1 MSGACT
7 SGLFFFFFWQ
17 PRLVSWS
24 WLVSLFACR
33 FCEPSDSCWG
43 FEGERARKT
52 GIKCVLWFFIF
63 LFPLVFRLCLYR
75 NGAHKAIAKRERDRD
90 RTSGLH
96 SFSFLVL
103 ILTVLTP
110 LFCLSFPNLNLS
122 PSHELKNFC
131 HILERRFCF
140 DFEPRSKWFFL
151 LGLTFC

>member
-1 MSGACT
+1 MHVWS
-7 SGLFFFFFWQ
+7 LFFFFF
-17 PRLVSWS
+17 LATTSG
-24 WLVSLFACR
+24 LLIMTGESLCM
-33 FCEPSDSCWG
+33 S
-43 FEGERARKT
+43 
-52 GIKCVLWFFIF
+52 VLWAQWF
-63 LFPLVFRLCLYR
+63 LLRIWGRKGEKDGDKVCPLVFRLCLYR

-103 ILTVLTP
+103 ILTVLAP